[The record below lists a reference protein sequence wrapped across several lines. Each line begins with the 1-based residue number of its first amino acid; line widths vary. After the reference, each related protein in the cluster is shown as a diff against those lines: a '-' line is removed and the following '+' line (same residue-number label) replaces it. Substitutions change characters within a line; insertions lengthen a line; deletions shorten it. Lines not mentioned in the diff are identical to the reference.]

1 MQQWAK
7 INKEMTKIEEH
18 DERQKEKD
26 KDGMT
31 QITRKQLQ
39 KGKTMENK
47 IKQTDIIRAG
57 RKEMIKVNFERTK
70 KDKICLQKEQD
81 GRTG

>member
-1 MQQWAK
+1 MSRRKKRKKIVMQQWAK

-39 KGKTMENK
+39 KG
-47 IKQTDIIRAG
+47 RPW
-57 RKEMIKVNFERTK
+57 RT
-70 KDKICLQKEQD
+70 
-81 GRTG
+81 R

>member
-39 KGKTMENK
+39 KG
-47 IKQTDIIRAG
+47 RPW
-57 RKEMIKVNFERTK
+57 RT
-70 KDKICLQKEQD
+70 
-81 GRTG
+81 R

>member
-26 KDGMT
+26 
-31 QITRKQLQ
+31 RNSQL
-39 KGKTMENK
+39 
-47 IKQTDIIRAG
+47 
-57 RKEMIKVNFERTK
+57 
-70 KDKICLQKEQD
+70 
-81 GRTG
+81 

>member
-26 KDGMT
+26 KDGKI
-31 QITRKQLQ
+31 QIKR
-39 KGKTMENK
+39 ESSNR
-47 IKQTDIIRAG
+47 RADHG
-57 RKEMIKVNFERTK
+57 
-70 KDKICLQKEQD
+70 EQD
-81 GRTG
+81 KTNGYNKSRAEGNDKSKF